1 MSIMDK
7 LKKNSR
13 LSKTDVLSHSRFYD
27 EEASKGFVCPTEIP
41 MMNVAFSGN
50 LDGGMKPGIL
60 MIAGDSK
67 HFKTGFML
75 ECAKGFQNKHPDG
88 VILFYDSERGAPISY
103 FETRN
108 INMDMILHCPIRN
121 IEELKFDIL
130 PQLQMME
137 AEGVPV
143 MVMVDSIGMLPS
155 KKEVENAENE
165 NSAADM
171 TRARELNSLMRIIT
185 PYVTF
190 NDIPVVLINHAYD
203 TMDNSHE
210 KVISG
215 GKKVYLAADD
225 IWIIGR
231 QKDGSG
237 ADIKGFNFTIN
248 IEKSRNCKEKT
259 KIDINST
266 FERGINRYSGLLENA
281 AALGYAQIGAWCK
294 IIDFDTGE
302 MMTGYRKADILEE
315 TEWFSRLLADPRF
328 RAHIAEKYT
337 LVK

>member
-13 LSKTDVLSHSRFYD
+13 LSKTDVLSQSRFYD
-27 EEASKGFVCPTEIP
+27 EELAKSFVCPTEIP
-41 MMNVAFSGN
+41 MMNVAFSGD

-108 INMDMILHCPIRN
+108 INMDTILHCPIRD

-130 PQLQMME
+130 HQLKLLE
-137 AEGVPV
+137 AEKIPC
-143 MVMVDSIGMLPS
+143 MVMIDSIGMLPS
-155 KKEVENAENE
+155 KREVDNAENE

-171 TRARELNSLMRIIT
+171 TRAKELNSLFRIIT
-185 PYVTF
+185 PYITF
-190 NDIPVVLINHAYD
+190 NDIPVVIINHAYD
-203 TMDNSHE
+203 TMDNSHD

-225 IWIIGR
+225 VWVIGR
-231 QKDGSG
+231 QKDGTGS
-237 ADIKGFNFTIN
+237 DIKGFNFTIN
-248 IEKSRNCKEKT
+248 IDKSRNCIEKT
-259 KIDINST
+259 KININST
-266 FERGINRYSGLLENA
+266 FEKGINRNSGLLEEA

-302 MMTGYRKADILEE
+302 LVGGLRKQQVFDND
-315 TEWFSRLLADPRF
+315 EWFSRLLKDSRF
-328 RAHIAEKYT
+328 RAHIAEKYR